1 MPILALDTATMVS
14 SVALA
19 DEKKIMAELTLQTKL
34 THSETLMP
42 HVQQIMEMADVKR
55 EDLEAIAVSIGPGS
69 FTGLRIGLAAAKT
82 MAYAFNIPLIGVS
95 TMEALAWHYP
105 VPNVNIVPLID
116 AQKGNV
122 YSAVYRW
129 NNEKE
134 AMEEIEEVAVY
145 GFDEIIEKL
154 GNSNETCILLGDMAV
169 KKALAKKAKGEL
181 PANVMVAP
189 IHTIMPRAATVAV
202 AGLKKLA
209 NNEIGSVM
217 DMEPI
222 YIRRSEAEDLWE
234 KRQAKLKAEA
244 EKNA

>member
-1 MPILALDTATMVS
+1 
-14 SVALA
+14 
-19 DEKKIMAELTLQTKL
+19 
-34 THSETLMP
+34 
-42 HVQQIMEMADVKR
+42 
-55 EDLEAIAVSIGPGS
+55 
-69 FTGLRIGLAAAKT
+69 
-82 MAYAFNIPLIGVS
+82 
-95 TMEALAWHYP
+95 
-105 VPNVNIVPLID
+105 
-116 AQKGNV
+116 
-122 YSAVYRW
+122 
-129 NNEKE
+129 
-134 AMEEIEEVAVY
+134 
-145 GFDEIIEKL
+145 
-154 GNSNETCILLGDMAV
+154 MAV
-169 KKALAKKAKGEL
+169 KKALPKKAKGEL

>member
-1 MPILALDTATMVS
+1 MIIENKLGIKDEAELARQEERISKQNAMRLFESGALDRLV
-14 SVALA
+14 
-19 DEKKIMAELTLQTKL
+19 
-34 THSETLMP
+34 
-42 HVQQIMEMADVKR
+42 
-55 EDLEAIAVSIGPGS
+55 PGS
-69 FTGLRIGLAAAKT
+69 FR
-82 MAYAFNIPLIGVS
+82 
-95 TMEALAWHYP
+95 ALAEIHKSLFGDIYEFAGAIRT
-105 VPNVNIVPLID
+105 VNI
-116 AQKGNV
+116 AKGNFRFAPV
-122 YSAVYRW
+122 MYLKVSLENV
-129 NNEKE
+129 EK
-134 AMEEIEEVAVY
+134 MPQST
-145 GFDEIIEKL
+145 FDEIIEKL

-169 KKALAKKAKGEL
+169 KKALPKKAKGEL